1 VKKLFLFFFILHF
14 ASYGQQ
20 ADGLEIC
27 FEVQKSLKGFAEDK
41 EADDALDE
49 ILAVIGAAKNFSLV
63 PCDDINNALALTYKG
78 ERYILYDKDFID
90 KINKST
96 NNWSGKFIL
105 AHEVGHHING
115 HTRDFL
121 IASVLDDQTKE
132 RQREEELEA
141 DKFAGF
147 IVAKLGASYN
157 QIIGLIDFLASER
170 DDRHSTHP
178 NKNKRL
184 VAIKKGFDNANSSP
198 IIEKS
203 KKNKKSQIKPKSV
216 DFKKSKLITS
226 EKSKWD
232 LSMPY
237 NINLA
242 FLNKTGLIFSEILL
256 YLILIVIIILY
267 SFLKFKGKN
276 QINKSIAFEVSFAF
290 SLLIISFCLK
300 GLSNNYNNDQLNRF
314 SKTKLESEKYLS
326 KLVNP
331 INDSDFAQWFN
342 GISSGLKPFSFNID
356 INKNNEIVFNEGKL
370 KSNLIYHNPQI
381 NKWHLI
387 KKIPIE
393 IYPLERTGVRHYDK
407 SKWGKF
413 FPLFF
418 EENPYTWII
427 IKPNNNIN
435 IDFKYRFFK
444 SSNGESV
451 IPLSKNRIRD
461 ELFNY
466 AQELN
471 SMNDISNNSKIYLY
485 KLRARI
491 LNSDQGVKKYW
502 NKYKIEY
509 RELYK
514 WGKPLPFFIFK
525 SLMINLIFY
534 GYLIRLFVFVFL
546 WTLKTLSA
554 KP

>member
-1 VKKLFLFFFILHF
+1 MKKLFLLFFLLHF
-14 ASYGQQ
+14 SSYSQK

-90 KINKST
+90 KVNKST

-141 DKFAGF
+141 DVFAGF
-147 IVAKLGASYN
+147 ILAKLGASYN
-157 QIIGLIDFLASER
+157 QIIGLIDVLSSER

-184 VAIKKGFDNANSSP
+184 VAIKKGFDNANSNP
-198 IIEKS
+198 IIENS

-216 DFKKSKLITS
+216 DFKESKLITS

-232 LSMPY
+232 LSIPY

-290 SLLIISFCLK
+290 SLLIISFCLR

-314 SKTKLESEKYLS
+314 SKTRLESEKYLS

-342 GISSGLKPFSFNID
+342 GTSSGLKPLSFTID
-356 INKNNEIVFNEGKL
+356 INKNNEIIFNRKL

-387 KKIPIE
+387 KKIPVE
-393 IYPLERTGVRHYDK
+393 IYPANFVGSFWEETWSK
-407 SKWGKF
+407 SGS
-413 FPLFF
+413 FPAFF
-418 EENPYTWII
+418 EENPYTWILVY
-427 IKPNNNIN
+427 PNNNFN

-461 ELFNY
+461 ELYNY

-471 SMNDISNNSKIYLY
+471 SMNDLSNNSKTYLY
-485 KLRARI
+485 KLRERI
-491 LNSDQGVKKYW
+491 LNSNQGVKKYW

-525 SLMINLIFY
+525 SLIINLIFY

-546 WTLKTLSA
+546 WTLKTLLA